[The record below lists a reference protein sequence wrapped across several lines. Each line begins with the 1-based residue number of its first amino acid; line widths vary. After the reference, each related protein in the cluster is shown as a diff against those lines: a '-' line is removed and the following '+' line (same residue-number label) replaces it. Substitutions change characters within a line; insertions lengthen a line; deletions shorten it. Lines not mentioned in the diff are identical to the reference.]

1 MTKARKEIPPS
12 EQLWGLRKARD
23 RYVALAD
30 QLRDDIDLL
39 QRPEEKLARERDA
52 RRIALAYEKSIENMV
67 ESCRSRRIDVHGSES
82 GSAAVK
88 FALAAFFVVVAG
100 GSVLAVTR
108 PDIPRALMAH
118 IIGADRIAAIPSIAS
133 SITTGVPAGNTTQM
147 IFPTKEWSA
156 VTPPALPVPAVP
168 LAVGRPVA
176 SPSPPVHV
184 AERAAQKKESAKA
197 PEKTSAKT
205 SVKASASDDRIV
217 VKVLQPDGSFKEQSF
232 PATPRH

>member
-1 MTKARKEIPPS
+1 MTKGRKEIPPS

-52 RRIALAYEKSIENMV
+52 RRIAQAYEKSIENMV
-67 ESCRSRRIDVHGSES
+67 ASCRVRRIDVHASES

-108 PDIPRALMAH
+108 PAIPRGPYGAH
-118 IIGADRIAAIPSIAS
+118 HRRRRVAI
-133 SITTGVPAGNTTQM
+133 
-147 IFPTKEWSA
+147 
-156 VTPPALPVPAVP
+156 
-168 LAVGRPVA
+168 
-176 SPSPPVHV
+176 
-184 AERAAQKKESAKA
+184 RARRSRQAF
-197 PEKTSAKT
+197 
-205 SVKASASDDRIV
+205 R
-217 VKVLQPDGSFKEQSF
+217 
-232 PATPRH
+232 PATPRK